1 MAGGGS
7 DASLTD
13 NDFKNFIISNGV
25 VTAAVAITIGIATA
39 SFIKAIVSD
48 LMMPGFYIVFGNYIL
63 QHVSAQAFKKM
74 TQLFE
79 DRSIINLDAFFKEF
93 ISWIFI
99 ILGSYILLNFIV
111 NKWFLGNNSVLSPA
125 PNVNPIP
132 YYASTFPMV

>member
-1 MAGGGS
+1 MAGGGN

-25 VTAAVAITIGIATA
+25 VTATVAITIGIATA
-39 SFIKAIVSD
+39 SFIKAIVAD

-63 QHVSAQAFKKM
+63 QHVSAKAFKKM

-93 ISWIFI
+93 ITWIFI
-99 ILGSYILLNFIV
+99 ILGSYVLLNFIV
-111 NKWFLGNNSVLSPA
+111 NKWFLGNNDVLSPSA
-125 PNVNPIP
+125 NVNPIP
-132 YYASTFPMV
+132 YYASSFPMV